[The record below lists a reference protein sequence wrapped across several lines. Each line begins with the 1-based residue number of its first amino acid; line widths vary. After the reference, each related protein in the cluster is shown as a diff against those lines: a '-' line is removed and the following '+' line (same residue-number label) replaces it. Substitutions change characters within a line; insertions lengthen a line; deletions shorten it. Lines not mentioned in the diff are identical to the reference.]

1 MSLQIG
7 NRALLNENGV
17 SVPPEAESFLVDLE
31 LNAKTGVLVAYD
43 SSFVGLMGI
52 ADPLK
57 REAAV
62 VVEGLKKMG
71 IHPVMLTGDN
81 WRTAQAVAKEVCICL
96 LLNSHPFVDSYHLR
110 CITVFIGLL
119 LFVRLALRT

>member
-1 MSLQIG
+1 MLPQIG
-7 NRALLNENGV
+7 NRTLMNENGV
-17 SVPPEAESFLVDLE
+17 SIPPEAESFLVDLE
-31 LNAKTGVLVAYD
+31 LNAKTGILVAFD
-43 SSFVGLMGI
+43 SSFMGLMGI

-81 WRTAQAVAKEVCICL
+81 WRTAQAVAKEVCLSCL
-96 LLNSHPFVDSYHLR
+96 YSNHPLSDSSHR
-110 CITVFIGLL
+110 CLTVLIGLL
-119 LFVRLALRT
+119 PFCRLALRM